1 MEHDTFDI
9 NIKGSG
15 FNIATMLITGFMF
28 GVSIS
33 NSVYFSRISDKP
45 SEAMGRSSAKAM
57 LGINIVL
64 AILSGLIFLWSSYK
78 LIISNE
84 DKFNTMTKYVNSTKR
99 KMKHLRKNAE
109 MSLKELEGIDT
120 SDDDFTGF
128 NARYEDAFNTPNISD
143 TDFSDFY

>member
-1 MEHDTFDI
+1 MEHDTFNI

-33 NSVYFSRISDKP
+33 NSVYFSRISSRP
-45 SEAMGRSSAKAM
+45 SEAMGRSSAQAM
-57 LGINIVL
+57 LGINILL

-84 DKFNTMTKYVNSTKR
+84 DKYNIMTKYIDSTNK
-99 KMKHLRKNAE
+99 KMKNIRRNAQVSVIFPKFHPQNLDRQLGQRE
-109 MSLKELEGIDT
+109 FHPL
-120 SDDDFTGF
+120 
-128 NARYEDAFNTPNISD
+128 
-143 TDFSDFY
+143 

>member
-1 MEHDTFDI
+1 MEHDTFNI

-33 NSVYFSRISDKP
+33 NSVYFSRISSRP
-45 SEAMGRSSAKAM
+45 SEAMGRSSAQAM

-64 AILSGLIFLWSSYK
+64 AILCGLIFLWSSYK
-78 LIISNE
+78 LVVSNE
-84 DKFNTMTKYVNSTKR
+84 DKYNTMTRYVDSAK
-99 KMKHLRKNAE
+99 KQMKHLRKKAT
-109 MSLKELEGIDT
+109 MSLNEIDMIETTDDEFTGPNNLALGFDT
-120 SDDDFTGF
+120 S
-128 NARYEDAFNTPNISD
+128 EVSD